1 MDEAQE
7 KSIAA
12 LREKISDQWWR
23 LNNLYKIR
31 DKYGQVVP
39 FKPNWAQRDLYYNRW
54 YFNVILKARQL
65 GMSTFILIYLLD
77 SCLFEENHAAGV
89 IAHTREDSEEL
100 FKNKVRFAYDG
111 LPEWLKNTFRAT
123 QDTSR
128 KLEFSNGSSITVGT
142 SLRSGT
148 YQKLH
153 ISEYG
158 KIAARYPEKAKEIKT
173 GALNTVQVG
182 QQIFVESTAE
192 GNTGEFYDLCKR
204 AMDLEA
210 QGSKLTA
217 LDPKLHFY
225 PWYRDD
231 GYVLEGADISIT
243 PQDADYFDSI
253 DSIIKKQTPEGD
265 EPRLLT
271 PQQKAWYV
279 KKAEQ
284 QGDEMK
290 REFPSTPE
298 ESFEQSMEGAY
309 YTKQMMRVRKDGG
322 IGRFPHIP
330 NKPVYTF
337 WDLGMNDMMSIW
349 FMQHIENAFYF
360 IDYLEDYGEPLQ
372 FYINEMTKKGYTYK
386 EHFWPHDGTI
396 RDLSTGKTRR
406 ETAIGLGLYPLTIVK
421 RTKSVNDDIQAV
433 RNILPLCKFDEEK
446 CKIGINHLD
455 NYRKEWD
462 DKLGTWKD
470 KPRHDDASHGAD
482 SFRMFATGYKDRRG
496 DFMETT
502 WGDQAPQY
510 AEDYDYDLFSV

>member
-1 MDEAQE
+1 MTPEE
-7 KSIAA
+7 KKAA
-12 LREKISDQWWR
+12 ELQKVITDQWWR

-31 DKYGQVVP
+31 DKHGQVVD
-39 FKPNWAQRDLYYNRW
+39 FKPNWAQENLYKNRW

-100 FKNKVRFAYDG
+100 FKNKVRFAYDN
-111 LPEWLKNTFRAT
+111 LPEWVRSAFPAT
-123 QDTSR
+123 QDTAR
-128 KLEFSNGSSITVGT
+128 KLEFSNGSSIVVGT

-148 YQKLH
+148 FQKLH

-158 KIAARYPEKAKEIKT
+158 KIAARYPEKAKEIKS

-210 QGSKLTA
+210 QGVKLTA

-225 PWYRDD
+225 PWYKDM
-231 GYVLEGADISIT
+231 GYQLHGADVSIDVKM
-243 PQDADYFDSI
+243 QEYFD
-253 DSIIKKQTPEGD
+253 TLP
-265 EPRLLT
+265 PLT
-271 PQQKAWYV
+271 SGQRAWYV
-279 KKAEQ
+279 KKSEQ

-290 REFPSTPE
+290 REYPSTPE

-309 YTKQMMRVRKDGG
+309 YTKQMTRVRKNGG
-322 IGRFPHIP
+322 IGNFPHIP
-330 NKPVYTF
+330 DKPVYTF
-337 WDLGMNDMMSIW
+337 WDLGMNDMMCIW
-349 FMQHIENAFYF
+349 FMQHIENAFHF
-360 IDYLEDYGEPLQ
+360 IDYLEDHGEPLQ
-372 FYINEMTKKGYTYK
+372 YYINELGKKGYVYR

-406 ETAIGLGLYPLTIVK
+406 ETAMGLGLAPLTIVK

-433 RNILPLCKFDEEK
+433 RNILPLCKFDQNK
-446 CKIGINHLD
+446 CKLGINHLD

-462 DKLGTWKD
+462 DKLATWKD
-470 KPRHDDASHGAD
+470 RPRHDDASHGSDA
-482 SFRMFATGYKDRRG
+482 FRMFATGYKNRRG
-496 DFMETT
+496 DFMEYS
-502 WGDQAPQY
+502 WDDNAPQY
-510 AEDYDYDLFSV
+510 AEDHDYDLFGV